1 VRTSDDHLVVT
12 LGLHNMIV
20 VHTPDVTL
28 VAAKEDEEAI
38 RQIVKQLEE
47 RGWTDVL

>member
-1 VRTSDDHLVVT
+1 VRSTDDHLVVT
-12 LGLHNMIV
+12 LGLDKMIV

-28 VAAKEDEEAI
+28 VAAKEDEEAV
-38 RQIVKQLEE
+38 RQVVKELER